1 MTVMTHKLG
10 GEDWYLA
17 YDVEAK
23 VLSVKANSSDKQF
36 SLNDFLALHSG
47 TRAGGMLE
55 LIIIDLFNGGP
66 ESVRSGLQTSSVGS
80 LAMLDATRR
89 ASSIVSTFA
98 VSASARV
105 SRAPL
110 ASLTL

>member
-1 MTVMTHKLG
+1 MTVMTHKLD

-55 LIIIDLFNGGP
+55 LIIIDMFNGGP
-66 ESVRSGLQTSSVGS
+66 E
-80 LAMLDATRR
+80 
-89 ASSIVSTFA
+89 
-98 VSASARV
+98 
-105 SRAPL
+105 
-110 ASLTL
+110 